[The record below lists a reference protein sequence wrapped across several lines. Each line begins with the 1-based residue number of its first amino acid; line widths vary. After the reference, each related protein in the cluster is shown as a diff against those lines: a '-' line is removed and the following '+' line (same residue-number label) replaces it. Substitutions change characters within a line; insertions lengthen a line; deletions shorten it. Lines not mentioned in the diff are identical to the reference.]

1 MRTANSAARAD
12 RFLGVRLTPE
22 ELERLDR
29 FGQSQ
34 RSPSRSEAVRALV
47 RAADQVAL
55 GQPEIPVGL
64 QHHLEEIIEDGWAH
78 DMGEALTLVRSMGFR
93 ELSRL
98 HSEQM
103 PALRKAARDGA
114 ARRAGRRGAEREGR
128 GLLER

>member
-1 MRTANSAARAD
+1 VRTANSSTRAD

-34 RSPSRSEAVRALV
+34 GSSSRSDAVRELV
-47 RAADQVAL
+47 RAADRVAL

-64 QHHLEEIIEDGWAH
+64 QAHLEEIIEDGWAR
-78 DMGEALTLVRSMGFR
+78 DMGEALTLVLTMGF
-93 ELSRL
+93 EGLSRL
-98 HSEQM
+98 HTEKV

>member
-1 MRTANSAARAD
+1 M
-12 RFLGVRLTPE
+12 TPE

-34 RSPSRSEAVRALV
+34 GSSSRSDAVRALV
-47 RAADQVAL
+47 RAADRVAL

-64 QHHLEEIIEDGWAH
+64 QTHLEEIIEDGWAR
-78 DMGEALTLVRSMGFR
+78 DMGEALTLVLTMGF
-93 ELSRL
+93 EGLSRL
-98 HSEQM
+98 HTEKV